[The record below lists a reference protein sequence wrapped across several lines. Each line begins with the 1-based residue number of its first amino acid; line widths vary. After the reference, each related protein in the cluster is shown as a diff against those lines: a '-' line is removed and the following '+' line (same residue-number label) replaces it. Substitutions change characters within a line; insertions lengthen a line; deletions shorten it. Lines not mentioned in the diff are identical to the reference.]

1 MGNRRAKGRNGE
13 DPVRDYVDSDMEAPR
28 LLTLLLMLLEWTRP
42 GRASPL
48 RPICDLRVL
57 KHFIEEAKDAEA
69 AMLTCKEGCGL
80 PEPVTVPQTKVDFN
94 VWERKNAP
102 EQAKEVQSGLW
113 LLSQAVG
120 SLRGSVTDATLHSHI
135 DNSLRNIFSI
145 GQVLRSLNFQE
156 YPPPGVGVSG
166 AETWR
171 VSSASELLQ
180 VHVNFLRGKVHL
192 LLSNAAVCQQGGS

>member
-1 MGNRRAKGRNGE
+1 MQTGLLPYGPFWLGQG
-13 DPVRDYVDSDMEAPR
+13 V
-28 LLTLLLMLLEWTRP
+28 LTLLLMLLEWTRP
-42 GRASPL
+42 GLTSPL

-80 PEPVTVPQTKVDFN
+80 AELVTVPQTKVDFN
-94 VWERKNAP
+94 VWEIKNAP

-113 LLSQAVG
+113 LLSQAMG
-120 SLRGSVTDATLHSHI
+120 SLRGSITNTALHGQI

-166 AETWR
+166 AETWS

-180 VHVNFLRGKVHL
+180 VHVNFLRGKVQL
-192 LLSNAAVCQQGGS
+192 LLSNAAACQPGGS